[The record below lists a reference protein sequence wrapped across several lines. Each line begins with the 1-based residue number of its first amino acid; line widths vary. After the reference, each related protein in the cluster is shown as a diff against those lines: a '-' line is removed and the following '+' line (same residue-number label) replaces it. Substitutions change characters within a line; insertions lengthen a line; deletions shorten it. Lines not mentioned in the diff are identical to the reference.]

1 MTRSPF
7 RKPVR
12 ITITVSYST
21 YGYLIERSNREG
33 RSISNLASFLLESSL
48 EEWAQVIDSNRT
60 DVV

>member
-12 ITITVSYST
+12 ITITVSYRT
-21 YGYLIERSNREG
+21 YSYLIERSNREG
-33 RSISNLASFLLESSL
+33 RSMSNLASYLLESSL
-48 EEWAQVIDSNRT
+48 EELAQVTDYSKS

>member
-12 ITITVSYST
+12 ITITVSCRTYS
-21 YGYLIERSNREG
+21 YLIERSNREG
-33 RSISNLASFLLESSL
+33 RSMSNLASYLLESSL
-48 EEWAQVIDSNRT
+48 EELAQVTDYNKS